1 MGRDK
6 LITVRIEQDLRDA
19 FNRWTKDKGTDA
31 SSVLYDFIK
40 RCLDGSIDANLATGK
55 TIIGLDDSRLD
66 AIIENRLSGV
76 REELDTLSATV
87 ANLDRT
93 VGELFDRQNHA
104 GQRAIDLTGRVEAIE
119 SLRSEF
125 APALELVEK

>member
-55 TIIGLDDSRLD
+55 TIISLYDSRLD
-66 AIIENRLSGV
+66 AIIENRLIGV
-76 REELDTLSATV
+76 REEMTA
-87 ANLDRT
+87 
-93 VGELFDRQNHA
+93 
-104 GQRAIDLTGRVEAIE
+104 AIE